1 MIRNHFAFSS
11 VAIASIMA
19 SCATVP
25 DAPVRPELVVSQ
37 GDFNN
42 VEAPALSAEPIE
54 IAWWRTFE
62 DPILTTLV
70 EQSLAENKDVAV
82 AEANLAATRAILAR
96 QGLLRSSST
105 SASTSAELGRAAR
118 DDADVELSATG
129 QIGASWEYDAFGRLA
144 ALIESATFQV
154 EQFEEIRRDVAVI
167 VAAET
172 ALAYTDYRGNQVRL
186 AVAQSNAE
194 LQKDSVDLLRVLFEN
209 GRATQLDL
217 ERAESQ
223 YRTTLAS
230 LPLIELNVQTAA
242 RQLATLTG
250 QLTVDDVT
258 NFLETAEDQGIPL
271 PPEILNIG
279 DPAALIQRRP
289 DIRAAEAEIS
299 RLLALG
305 EAERARLFPTLTFNA
320 DLFALLGEDSTLD
333 NSIGF
338 GIGPAIRWD
347 GPDLRRVRADIDV
360 ADAQTRVAF
369 AAYERAVVE
378 ALSEVEIALI
388 GYLQEQARRS
398 DLEAAAL
405 SAERAFG
412 PAKLR
417 FDEGLDDFLDVI
429 DAQRTLL
436 DAQDR
441 LTTSRLSTT
450 RRAIS
455 AYRALGG
462 IWNEA
467 APVDSGPEGE

>member
-62 DPILTTLV
+62 DPMLTTLV

-144 ALIESATFQV
+144 ALIESAAFQV

-172 ALAYTDYRGNQVRL
+172 ALAYSDYRGNQVRI

-194 LQKDSVDLLRVLFEN
+194 LQKDSVDLLRVLFKN

-250 QLTVDDVT
+250 QLTVHDVT

-320 DLFALLGEDSTLD
+320 DLFALLGEDSTLG

-412 PAKLR
+412 LAKLR